1 MPVKFILMNLDK
13 MSEVGSI
20 YLPYQVWYR
29 NQKSRNDKA
38 YRKTISYGVVRN
50 PEYSLAV
57 TDVQRQS

>member
-1 MPVKFILMNLDK
+1 MNLDK

-38 YRKTISYGVVRN
+38 YRKTISYGGCEE
-50 PEYSLAV
+50 PGI
-57 TDVQRQS
+57 TP